1 MGVAQAW
8 AVGLVSTVSAG
19 PQSPLL
25 SKRFHLEKKVNVI
38 LTKFANSMKL
48 VGKGD
53 KEDDILQSQ
62 QDVDNSG
69 HWLNKKSEMR
79 FNIKTC
85 KIIYAPE
92 RK

>member
-1 MGVAQAW
+1 MVLMGVAQAW
-8 AVGLVSTVSAG
+8 AVGLVSTVSAA

-25 SKRFHLEKKVNVI
+25 SKHFNLEKKVNVI

-62 QDVDNSG
+62 QDVDNS
-69 HWLNKKSEMR
+69 
-79 FNIKTC
+79 
-85 KIIYAPE
+85 
-92 RK
+92 